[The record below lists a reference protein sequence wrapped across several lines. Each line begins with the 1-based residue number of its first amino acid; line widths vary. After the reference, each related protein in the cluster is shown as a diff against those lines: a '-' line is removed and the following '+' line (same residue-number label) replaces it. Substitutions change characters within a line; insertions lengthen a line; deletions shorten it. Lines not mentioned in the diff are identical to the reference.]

1 MQSVILTQGCGCS
14 VSRQLIHPSK
24 KDVLVLSDHKL
35 IMNCKI
41 SPIRTELFFF
51 SSCDARGGE
60 WCGGRDRRRPP
71 LSKFKTRDTAAEIT
85 LPTSTLDCKTV
96 VFFSSKSV

>member
-14 VSRQLIHPSK
+14 VFRQLIHPSK

-51 SSCDARGGE
+51 FLRRGG
-60 WCGGRDRRRPP
+60 GGGVVRWERPP
-71 LSKFKTRDTAAEIT
+71 EAPSLTSKLVIRPPKLHFQHLR
-85 LPTSTLDCKTV
+85 
-96 VFFSSKSV
+96 

>member
-51 SSCDARGGE
+51 LPATPGG
-60 WCGGRDRRRPP
+60 GGSGAVGETAGGPLSLSLKLVIRPP
-71 LSKFKTRDTAAEIT
+71 KLHFQHLR
-85 LPTSTLDCKTV
+85 
-96 VFFSSKSV
+96 

>member
-1 MQSVILTQGCGCS
+1 MQSIILTQGCGCS

-41 SPIRTELFFF
+41 SPFRTGLFFF
-51 SSCDARGGE
+51 FLRRAGGGGE
-60 WCGGRDRRRPP
+60 LVG
-71 LSKFKTRDTAAEIT
+71 E
-85 LPTSTLDCKTV
+85 
-96 VFFSSKSV
+96 

>member
-14 VSRQLIHPSK
+14 VFRQLIHPSK

-51 SSCDARGGE
+51 FLRRGGGG
-60 WCGGRDRRRPP
+60 WCGGRDRRRRP
-71 LSKFKTRDTAAEIT
+71 L
-85 LPTSTLDCKTV
+85 
-96 VFFSSKSV
+96 

>member
-41 SPIRTELFFF
+41 SPIRTGLFFF
-51 SSCDARGGE
+51 FPRRAGG
-60 WCGGRDRRRPP
+60 GGVVRWERPP
-71 LSKFKTRDTAAEIT
+71 EAPSLTSKLVIRPPKLHFQHLR
-85 LPTSTLDCKTV
+85 
-96 VFFSSKSV
+96 

>member
-41 SPIRTELFFF
+41 SPIRTGLFFF
-51 SSCDARGGE
+51 FPRRAGGVGVVRWE
-60 WCGGRDRRRPP
+60 RPP
-71 LSKFKTRDTAAEIT
+71 EAPSLTSKLVIRPPKLHFQHLR
-85 LPTSTLDCKTV
+85 
-96 VFFSSKSV
+96 